1 MKNLNILFSA
11 AILLF
16 FSSCKKV
23 TGEGELRVETRTTG
37 SFTGIEAQVSGNLFY
52 TQGDEHKIE
61 LTAQQNILNVTET
74 IITNDRLVVRFK
86 NNVRVRDHEQITIRV
101 TAPSL
106 TSINSSGAGN
116 VTVSSPLT
124 GSSLFL
130 ALS

>member
-1 MKNLNILFSA
+1 MKKLSILFST

-23 TGEGELRVETRTTG
+23 TGDGDLRTETRTTG
-37 SFTGIEAQVSGNLFY
+37 NFTGIEAEVSGNLFY
-52 TQGDEHKIE
+52 TQGNENKIE
-61 LTAQQNILNVTET
+61 ITAQQNILNVIET
-74 IITNDRLVVRFK
+74 PTIDNRLVVRFK

-116 VTVSSPLT
+116 VTVSSSLT
-124 GSSLFL
+124 GNNL
-130 ALS
+130 